1 MAWVAR
7 ADGELE
13 FHNQRWLAYT
23 GVSEEQP
30 LGQGW
35 RAFVRPDD
43 VPGLVNR
50 RMSHLASG
58 EPGEY
63 YARVRRLAGEYR
75 WFLFRGGPLHDKLGN
90 ILNRYA
96 TNTVTP
102 APYPPEHLLRRTPP
116 SL

>member
-7 ADGELE
+7 PDGELE

-35 RAFVRPDD
+35 RAFVHPDD

-63 YARVRRLAGEYR
+63 EARVRRFDAEYR
-75 WFLFRGGPLHDKLGN
+75 GFLFGGGRRAARLG
-90 ILNRYA
+90 RMA
-96 TNTVTP
+96 KWHAPNTHIP
-102 APYPPEHLLRRTPP
+102 DRR
-116 SL
+116 L